1 MYIAKSKK
9 IIIKIGSS
17 ILIDKTGKL
26 RKKWLKEFVKDIQFL
41 TKKNKQVVIVS
52 SGAIALGCTLVLKK
66 KP

>member
-41 TKKNKQVVIVS
+41 TKKI
-52 SGAIALGCTLVLKK
+52 
-66 KP
+66 